1 MSTSKFYFNDLEINH
16 IQKPK
21 LKNSYISISN
31 GEVYLK
37 TSKVSKSYINELLL
51 SKELWIR
58 KKIFESKNKIYIN
71 KNLLNTTEAKEY
83 MTKRTEF
90 LALGMKLEYNE
101 LKFRRMKR
109 RWGSCSSKKI
119 ITLNIYLYLTN
130 KELIDYVIIHELAHL
145 IHMNHSK
152 QFHSF
157 VKSYSPNAK
166 ILNKKLNNYS
176 CT

>member
-1 MSTSKFYFNDLEINH
+1 MNTSKFYFNDLEINH

-31 GEVYLK
+31 GEIYLK
-37 TSKVSKSYINELLL
+37 TSRVSKSYINELLL
-51 SKELWIR
+51 AKELWIR
-58 KKIFESKNKIYIN
+58 KKIVESMDKIYID
-71 KNLLNTTEAKEY
+71 KDLLNVREAKDY
-83 MTKRTEF
+83 MTKRIEN
-90 LALGMKLEYNE
+90 LALSMKLEYSE
-101 LKFRRMKR
+101 LKFRRMKK

-119 ITLNIYLYLTN
+119 ITLNIYLYLTDR
-130 KELIDYVIIHELAHL
+130 ELIDYVIIHELAHL
-145 IHMNHSK
+145 VHMNHSK